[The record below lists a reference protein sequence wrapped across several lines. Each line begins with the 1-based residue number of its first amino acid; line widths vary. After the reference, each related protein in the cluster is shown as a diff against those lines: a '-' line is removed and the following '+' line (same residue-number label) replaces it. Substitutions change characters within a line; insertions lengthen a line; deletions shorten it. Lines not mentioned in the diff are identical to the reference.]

1 MNQLYLIGR
10 FFNGGDIILFPLCFI
25 LFFSIIR
32 YKANRQTDPAIRK
45 LYYRAFYFKTIG
57 VLLFTLI
64 TAFYFKG
71 GDTNLF
77 YQASKDLRTA
87 IDDDLDNAWLILN
100 TVKLTGNHPLFNYFY
115 YDNFDQDITYGYMIT
130 TSNFLPGK
138 LALIPSYLFFDSY
151 LCINMFF
158 GFWALGGAIRLFK
171 FFYYFYPRLWR
182 ELALACLFVP
192 SVVFWSSGL
201 LKDPVT
207 FGCVGYILYAI
218 LQLVYIKKNTVS
230 SVLWILISA
239 YLSFYIKA
247 YILLVLLLSIL
258 VWVFAEFNKVIKEK
272 VLRYIFS
279 LFTFAI
285 SVVIAYFL
293 LNYLTSTEAAKEFQL
308 STVMENAEQQRKG
321 YEHIGLVQ
329 GGSHFKINA
338 SNPFLLV
345 VESIGATYFR
355 PFLWEVSSPIVLL
368 SAIEAAIFSFFTLF
382 FFYKRGPGKFFTMAF
397 EDGRILLCLVFA
409 LVFAFSV
416 GSSTGNFGAL
426 SRYKIP
432 CTPFYLILLLLLYT
446 RAKLHF
452 PNWFNKVVDFAVPI
466 KK

>member
-1 MNQLYLIGR
+1 VNQIYLIGR
-10 FFNGGDIILFPLCFI
+10 FFTGEDIILFPLCFI
-25 LFFSIIR
+25 LLYSIIR
-32 YKANRQTDPAIRK
+32 FKANRQPDPRIRK
-45 LYYRAFYFKTIG
+45 LYYRAFYFKIIG

-77 YQASKDLRTA
+77 FQASKDLRAA
-87 IDDDLDNAWLILN
+87 IDDDLDNVWLILN
-100 TVKLTGNHPLFNYFY
+100 TVRITGDHPLFNYFY

-138 LALIPSYLFFDSY
+138 LALVPSYLFFDSY

-171 FFYYFYPRLWR
+171 FFNYFYPHLWR
-182 ELALACLFVP
+182 ELGLACLFVP

-218 LQLVYIKKNTVS
+218 LQLVYLKKNYVS
-230 SVLWILISA
+230 SILWILICA

-272 VLRYIFS
+272 VLRYVFS
-279 LFTFAI
+279 IFTFLLSA
-285 SVVIAYFL
+285 VIAYFL
-293 LNYLTSTEAAKEFQL
+293 LDYLTSTEAAKEFQL
-308 STVMENAEQQRKG
+308 NTVMENAEQQRKG
-321 YEHIGLVQ
+321 YELIGQVQ

-338 SNPFLLV
+338 SNPVLLV

-355 PFLWEVSSPIVLL
+355 PFLWEVSSPIVLI
-368 SAIEAAIFSFFTLF
+368 SAIEAALFSFFTLF
-382 FFYKRGPGKFFTMAF
+382 FFYKRGPGKFFSMAF
-397 EDGRILLCLVFA
+397 EDGRILLCLVFS

-432 CTPFYLILLLLLYT
+432 CTPFYLILLFLLYN

-452 PNWFNKVVDFAVPI
+452 PNWFNKVVNFAIPI
-466 KK
+466 K